1 MNYYE
6 LLFVLKPTLTDEE
19 NTAQIEKIKDSI
31 VAQGADIVANDDMG
45 MRRLAYPVEKN
56 ERGYYTV
63 SYFTAPAVAIAEVER
78 QLRINEDVLKF
89 MTLRFSSK
97 KEIGQFTKLTEAV
110 AKKNAPAPVEEA
122 PEAPAPEA
130 PEAPAVETSAPEAP
144 ATETPATET
153 PAVETPEVETPAAE
167 TETKSEEA

>member
-19 NTAQIEKIKDSI
+19 NQAQINKIKDSI
-31 VAQGADIVANDDMG
+31 TAQGADIVANDDMG

-63 SYFTAPAVAIAEVER
+63 SYFTAPAIAISEIER

-89 MTLRFSSK
+89 MTLRFASK
-97 KEIGQFTKLTEAV
+97 KEISQFTKLTEAV
-110 AKKNAPAPVEEA
+110 AKKNAPAPTPVVEEVV
-122 PEAPAPEA
+122 EAPAE
-130 PEAPAVETSAPEAP
+130 
-144 ATETPATET
+144 
-153 PAVETPEVETPAAE
+153 E